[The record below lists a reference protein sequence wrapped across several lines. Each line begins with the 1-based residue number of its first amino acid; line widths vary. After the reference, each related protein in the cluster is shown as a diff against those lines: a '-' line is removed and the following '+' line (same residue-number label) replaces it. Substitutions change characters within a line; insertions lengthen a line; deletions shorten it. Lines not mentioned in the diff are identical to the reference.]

1 MATSTVRDPRDIY
14 KRLAQLLG
22 GVQGT
27 EASGREEYHT
37 VPGVGEVRTGNYE
50 ALRGADP
57 NRVAEPFTG
66 YSQGQI
72 PDWMQGKANLFS
84 EGVSKGVMSDA
95 EIQQLARHWLL
106 GEGVDPYYASS
117 HASMPDWMKQFL
129 QSVYG
134 SYLKQNPVSGHP
146 PAAE

>member
-22 GVQGT
+22 GVQGDP
-27 EASGREEYHT
+27 ALSRGEYHT

-50 ALRGADP
+50 ALMGDKKWDP
-57 NRVAEPFTG
+57 MEVFKG
-66 YSQGQI
+66 YTQGQI

-84 EGVSKGVMSDA
+84 EGVSKGVMTDA
-95 EIQQLARHWLL
+95 ERSQLARHWLL
-106 GEGVDPYYASS
+106 GEGVDPFYASA
-117 HASMPDWMKQFL
+117 HANMPDWMKQFL

-134 SYLKQNPVSGHP
+134 QYLKQNPVSGQPP
-146 PAAE
+146 PAH